1 MVYFVVLNRLE
12 CRGVF
17 ELKKLAMICAFTVL
31 ILAGCGLGDS
41 DNKGS
46 STINDDQQSGDKN
59 NRDSKSSTS
68 RNQTGGNQQDTQQD
82 THSNKY
88 YAQVWLTALDSYR
101 GDSDLPFDDLEI
113 VHQNISNKVLDPY
126 HPDESA
132 KLPEGTEL
140 LTASVTA
147 AGSVYYKNNGDGT
160 ITIYNVPSHFQ
171 GSWRDADY
179 SKKESQRIID
189 DARTVKLYNASESE
203 INKISQM
210 MRTQFSVGDNLKDED
225 DTSESENQSSSSD
238 EVTVTRSNVIDIVED
253 YEGHQLDTD
262 TYIYKEPEK
271 DSDGSWGFSF
281 TDKEGHLEG
290 SYIIDKDGEVTKY
303 DEDGE
308 PE

>member
-1 MVYFVVLNRLE
+1 M
-12 CRGVF
+12 
-17 ELKKLAMICAFTVL
+17 
-31 ILAGCGLGDS
+31 
-41 DNKGS
+41 
-46 STINDDQQSGDKN
+46 
-59 NRDSKSSTS
+59 
-68 RNQTGGNQQDTQQD
+68 
-82 THSNKY
+82 
-88 YAQVWLTALDSYR
+88 
-101 GDSDLPFDDLEI
+101 
-113 VHQNISNKVLDPY
+113 
-126 HPDESA
+126 
-132 KLPEGTEL
+132 

-160 ITIYNVPSHFQ
+160 ITIYSVPSHFQ

-179 SKKESQRIID
+179 SKRESQRIID
-189 DARTVKLYNASESE
+189 DARTVKLYNANESE

-210 MRTQFSVGDNLKDED
+210 MRTEFSAGDNLNDED
-225 DTSESENQSSSSD
+225 DTSESEDQSSSSA